1 MRGGTITFNLYDP
14 DGHLLDYR
22 RVEEL
27 ATDRRISIRTGC
39 FCNPGAGE
47 TAEGLTEE
55 DMLAGAARRSRHD
68 AAALPAGHPAPR
80 RQERRRD
87 PRLARASPATSPM
100 SKRSCEFVAGFRD
113 QTRLTMGEVTFDVAS
128 CRVIT
133 RRQLTPELGNRVIG

>member
-55 DMLAGAARRSRHD
+55 DMLAGAAAGAD
-68 AAALPAGHPAPR
+68 MTLPRFLQVIQHRGGKSAGAI
-80 RQERRRD
+80 
-87 PRLARASPATSPM
+87 RASLGLASN
-100 SKRSCEFVAGFRD
+100 FA
-113 QTRLTMGEVTFDVAS
+113 DVERVRAS
-128 CRVIT
+128 SWRASAI
-133 RRQLTPELGNRVIG
+133 RRG